1 MPTKKG
7 GNKNIR
13 EQFISEQMTKEKK
26 LSLWLWIGVGG
37 LGMLIVFFWGYSLW
51 SNFTSFNW
59 KKTEENKII
68 KQTTD
73 DWDQVFQSSRENE
86 LQNQLTKLQIKD
98 LITQAIKQQSKNL
111 FTTSTTSTIDT
122 TTSTIFDTSSSTT
135 STIFSTTT
143 PITTTTLTTTS
154 KK

>member
-13 EQFISEQMTKEKK
+13 EQFISDQMTKEKK

-68 KQTTD
+68 KQSTS
-73 DWDQVFQSSRENE
+73 DWNQAFQSSRENE

-98 LITQAIKQQSKNL
+98 LITQALKQQAKNVS
-111 FTTSTTSTIDT
+111 TTSTTSTIDIT
-122 TTSTIFDTSSSTT
+122 T
-135 STIFSTTT
+135 FSTTT